1 LFWTAFFVTVLK
13 ITKTVGIAIASACIG
28 TMHCRLAK
36 NHYQCQKVTQGRWSK
51 EDLLCQ
57 EYSKMR
63 PLTESSSGVLISQSL
78 ILTYSLLGFS
88 RTLAAVTANWAQQL
102 TPTTSGTSPLATL
115 SGKAL
120 QTLWAKDTS
129 VGKSDFGELR
139 RISEG
144 QPMTQTQRKLT

>member
-1 LFWTAFFVTVLK
+1 
-13 ITKTVGIAIASACIG
+13 
-28 TMHCRLAK
+28 
-36 NHYQCQKVTQGRWSK
+36 
-51 EDLLCQ
+51 
-57 EYSKMR
+57 MR

-115 SGKAL
+115 SGKSFANSE
-120 QTLWAKDTS
+120 AKDTS